1 MILSMTT
8 TVLRTTQITV
18 GLPPEQAM
26 ALFTP
31 EGERRWAEGWD
42 LLTIWNLT
50 AAMARER
57 YSPPDM
63 KAIKRSGSWSITG
76 RRASGTRALR
86 RG

>member
-18 GLPPEQAM
+18 GLPPSKPWRNSPPRAS
-26 ALFTP
+26 AA
-31 EGERRWAEGWD
+31 GRRGGI
-42 LLTIWNLT
+42 LTIWNLT

-63 KAIKRSGSWSITG
+63 EAIKRSGSWSITG